1 MSPATFALVVVSVMF
16 NAFAQIV
23 LRKAMTVSVLPP
35 IQNVVAFGWALGTN
49 VWLWAGMAC
58 YALSIGLW
66 LAVLNRV
73 QVSVAYPMLSMGYII
88 AAILGVMLLGE
99 QVGPARILGIAL
111 ICAGVFVIGRTA

>member
-1 MSPATFALVVVSVMF
+1 MSPATFGLVIVSVMF

-35 IQNVVAFGWALGTN
+35 IQNVMAFGWALGTN
-49 VWLWAGMAC
+49 AWLWAGMAC

-66 LAVLNRV
+66 LAVLGRV

-99 QVGPARILGIAL
+99 QVGPARILGIVL

>member
-1 MSPATFALVVVSVMF
+1 MNMATFALVATSVTF

-23 LRKAMTVSVLPP
+23 LRKAMTVGILPP
-35 IQNVVAFGWALGTN
+35 VQHSLALAWALGTN

-66 LAVLNRV
+66 LAVLGRLE
-73 QVSVAYPMLSMGYII
+73 VSVAYPMLSMGYIL
-88 AAILGVMLLGE
+88 AAVIGVFWLGE
-99 QVGPARILGIAL
+99 QVGLERASGIAL